1 MRQAQGDVASEGA
14 VGPGGGAEQGGM
26 QGAGDKGIGR
36 GSSERAGGRAAG
48 TQQGSSQERGS
59 KGVQRGVW
67 VDPATQQVGDI
78 ARLDPGAYAFGRW

>member
-1 MRQAQGDVASEGA
+1 
-14 VGPGGGAEQGGM
+14 M
-26 QGAGDKGIGR
+26 QGAGDQGIGR
-36 GSSERAGGRAAG
+36 GSSERAGGGPAG

>member
-1 MRQAQGDVASEGA
+1 MPATQAQGDVASEGA

-67 VDPATQQVGDI
+67 VVGG
-78 ARLDPGAYAFGRW
+78 PGDAAGGGHSAA